1 MSDLLAV
8 FILDLVND
16 DALLANT
23 TTQLEALKTSSEQFF
38 QLISDLQN
46 NLPPI
51 SLADVVETQNRS
63 LQTLHDS
70 LETLRA
76 NVDALRRT
84 AELSLQR
91 VVPHVENCMT
101 TDNFSDST
109 PHHHNCPQSGVAGGT
124 RAKYYRIIKDLVDSR
139 PIPSTKAILMELHR
153 LTSPEN
159 AHKNASGSAAKR
171 KKLGTT
177 CYSLSSDGSVHNSV
191 SPGNAQLEVIN
202 APFGAQIEGLDSPS
216 STHSLVNDS
225 EETEIDVDS
234 TSDIQVDAVSDAI
247 SVAVVAAA
255 RYSGDRPPSSVGD
268 SPSIQIPRELSIG
281 SSDGI
286 RFASNMFCKF
296 AYSVSAARS
305 LHANIHLRS
314 F

>member
-84 AELSLQR
+84 AELKSA
-91 VVPHVENCMT
+91 E
-101 TDNFSDST
+101 
-109 PHHHNCPQSGVAGGT
+109 
-124 RAKYYRIIKDLVDSR
+124 
-139 PIPSTKAILMELHR
+139 
-153 LTSPEN
+153 
-159 AHKNASGSAAKR
+159 KNVQH
-171 KKLGTT
+171 
-177 CYSLSSDGSVHNSV
+177 LS
-191 SPGNAQLEVIN
+191 
-202 APFGAQIEGLDSPS
+202 
-216 STHSLVNDS
+216 VN
-225 EETEIDVDS
+225 
-234 TSDIQVDAVSDAI
+234 
-247 SVAVVAAA
+247 
-255 RYSGDRPPSSVGD
+255 
-268 SPSIQIPRELSIG
+268 
-281 SSDGI
+281 
-286 RFASNMFCKF
+286 
-296 AYSVSAARS
+296 
-305 LHANIHLRS
+305 
-314 F
+314 

>member
-38 QLISDLQN
+38 QQISDLQN
-46 NLPPI
+46 HLPPI

-76 NVDALRRT
+76 DADALRRT

-91 VVPHVENCMT
+91 VVPDVENCLT

-109 PHHHNCPQSGVAGGT
+109 PHHHNCPQSGVAGGN

-177 CYSLSSDGSVHNSV
+177 CYSLSSDGSVHNSE
-191 SPGNAQLEVIN
+191 SPGNAQLKVIN
-202 APFGAQIEGLDSPS
+202 APSGAQIERSDSPS
-216 STHSLVNDS
+216 STHSLVTDS

-234 TSDIQVDAVSDAI
+234 TSDIQVDAVPDEV

-255 RYSGDRPPSSVGD
+255 RHSGDRSPSSVEN
-268 SPSIQIPRELSIG
+268 SPSILISHEQSIG
-281 SSDGI
+281 SNNGT

-296 AYSVSAARS
+296 EYSVSAARS
-305 LHANIHLRS
+305 FHANINLRS